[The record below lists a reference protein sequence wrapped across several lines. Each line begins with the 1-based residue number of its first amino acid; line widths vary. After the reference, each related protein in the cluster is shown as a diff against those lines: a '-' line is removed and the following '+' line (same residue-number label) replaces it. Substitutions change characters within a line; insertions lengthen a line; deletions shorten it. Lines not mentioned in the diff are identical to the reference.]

1 MNKRSVEAMAFVKQK
16 MLWVGILVV
25 LVVLAVFGVAMMG
38 SILSAKPKDLPVAL
52 VMLDQRKELPSGE
65 SLAIG
70 EMIKAKLVA
79 NTQLPIHWKVVG
91 SEAEALE
98 GMNQQ
103 DYYGA
108 LLLPADLSAGLLSLQ
123 TSTPKPAVVQI
134 MVNEGM
140 NTQATTV
147 VKQVLQQA
155 TKEISLGLSEQ
166 VLGLL
171 GKQVEQIPVRSALT
185 LLIPIQIQ
193 EQVFHSVGSNN
204 ANGNAP
210 GMLTQ
215 IIWIGSLVT
224 SMFMFLTK
232 QKAFAL
238 GARKRGVI
246 VSQAIAGITI
256 SAIVSGFLV
265 WMSSAWYGM
274 DFANIGDTWLI
285 LWLIGSAFF
294 LLQSTLLNWIGFPAM
309 GILVLLM
316 FFSMP
321 LLNMAPEFL
330 PQSTQDWLYSWTPL
344 RYAASGLRNVMYFDG
359 VQPSTPSVMILWL
372 IAGFFL
378 IALLGSALKKVKQS
392 HPEAT
397 VIKVDAV
404 S

>member
-1 MNKRSVEAMAFVKQK
+1 MAFVKQK
-16 MLWVGILVV
+16 MLWMGILVI

-38 SILSAKPKDLPVAL
+38 SVLSAKPKNLPVAL
-52 VMLDQRKELPSGE
+52 VLLDQPKELPNGE

-79 NTQLPIHWKVVG
+79 NTQLPIHWKIVG

-98 GMNQQ
+98 GLNQQ

-123 TSTPKPAVVQI
+123 TASPKPAVVQI
-134 MVNEGM
+134 IVNEGM
-140 NTQATTV
+140 NTQAATA
-147 VKQVLQQA
+147 VKQILQQA

-171 GKQVEQIPVRSALT
+171 GKQMEQIPVRSALT
-185 LLIPIQIQ
+185 LLKPIQIQ
-193 EQVFHSVGSNN
+193 EKVVHSVGVNN

-215 IIWIGSLVT
+215 ISWIGSLVT
-224 SMFMFLTK
+224 SMFMFLTT

-246 VSQAIAGITI
+246 VSQAIVGILV

-274 DFANIGDTWLI
+274 ELANRGDTWLI
-285 LWLIGSAFF
+285 LWLIGSSFF

-330 PQSTQDWLYSWTPL
+330 PQVTQDWLYSWTPL
-344 RYAASGLRNVMYFDG
+344 RYAASGLRNVMYFAG
-359 VQPSTPSVMILWL
+359 VQPTTPNVMILWL

-378 IALLGSALKKVKQS
+378 ITLLGSIFRKVKSS

-397 VIKVDAV
+397 VIKMDVMG
-404 S
+404 